1 MSQVSVNVV
10 APLGYTGPTLPGSN
24 SLVQI
29 VDTSGNPVLESGVS
43 DVTVNNNLKVNNIL
57 PRTGNNV
64 DVNGILL
71 RSLSGGPGTV
81 NHYIG
86 TLAPTSLTA
95 NANLMVGSGGS
106 GITTGS
112 NNTVLGLFSGG
123 AISTGD
129 DNVVVGVA
137 ALTSSALGS
146 ENVAIGKQA
155 IGLVGNSSFGQ
166 VAVGSGALKSILSVT
181 SSPNTAIGWRSLWNT
196 TSSGA
201 NTALG
206 AGSGQSVTTGS
217 NNTFL
222 GVYAGEGNGLTPT
235 TTGSNNI
242 CIGSSSGPAAS
253 STSDSITLGNSSN
266 NILRCA
272 VTSITSLSDA
282 RDKKDITDLSA
293 GLDFVN
299 KLKPVEFVWNDRD
312 ENGKHDVAD
321 FGFIAQ
327 DLKASQEEVGLAET
341 LKLVYE
347 ENPEKLEASY
357 GKLVPI
363 LVKAIQEMSS
373 KMSSLEKELEIL
385 KTK

>member
-29 VDTSGNPVLESGVS
+29 VDTSGNPVLVSGVS
-43 DVTVNNNLKVNNIL
+43 DVTVNNNLKVNTIL

-123 AISTGD
+123 AISTGN

-253 STSDSITLGNSSN
+253 STSNSITLGNSSN

-282 RDKKDITDLSA
+282 RDKKDVKELSA
-293 GLDFVN
+293 GLDFV
-299 KLKPVEFVWNDRD
+299 KELKPVEFVWNDRD

-327 DLKASQEEVGLAET
+327 DLKASQEEAGLAET

-357 GKLVPI
+357 GKLIPI
-363 LVKAIQEMSS
+363 LVKAIQDLS
-373 KMSSLEKELEIL
+373 KEVELL
-385 KTK
+385 KSKKK

>member
-29 VDTSGNPVLESGVS
+29 VDTSGNPVLVSGVS
-43 DVTVNNNLKVNNIL
+43 DVTVNNDLKVNTIL

-357 GKLVPI
+357 GKLIPI
-363 LVKAIQEMSS
+363 LVKAIQDLS
-373 KMSSLEKELEIL
+373 KEVELL
-385 KTK
+385 KSK